1 MPESIAPAKVP
12 AHGALKERPIDR
24 VSRRIFLALL
34 SKIRKGRLLLVD
46 NGRRHVFG
54 ERHLTGGLSAEIRVR
69 HPRFY
74 SRAILGGSIGAGEA
88 FMAGWWSTD
97 DLTALIRIVI
107 QNQQVFEEV
116 DKGLS
121 RVMAPLHR
129 VYHILNQNTRTG
141 SRRNIGAHYDLSN
154 DFYAL
159 FLDGT
164 MTYSCGLFEK
174 NDSTLGEAS
183 VAKYDRICRKLGLA
197 AGDKVIEIGTGWGGF
212 AVHAVLHYGVHV
224 TTTTISDRQYEFA
237 KQRFRSAGIADRVRL
252 LKKDY
257 RDLQGR
263 YDKLVSIEM
272 IEAVGHQYLATF
284 FNRCGRLLEKD
295 GLMAL
300 QAITIS
306 DQAFEQHKHSA
317 DFIKRYIFPGSCIP
331 SVAAIGNAIA
341 RGTDLR
347 LVHLEDI
354 TRHYPRTLREWRRRF
369 FSRIEAVRNMGF
381 SEAFIRMW
389 EFYLCYCEAGF
400 TERYIGDV
408 QVLFAKPMRRENI
421 YPNILPP
428 AREDGRQ
435 NI

>member
-1 MPESIAPAKVP
+1 MTELIASARVP
-12 AHGALKERPIDR
+12 VFGTLKERPIDR
-24 VSRRIFLALL
+24 VSRRIFFTLL
-34 SKIRKGRLLLVD
+34 KKISKGCLLIVE
-46 NGRRHVFG
+46 NGRQYGFG
-54 ERHLTGGLSAEIRVR
+54 ECGGDDGLAAEISVR

-88 FMAGWWSTD
+88 YMAGWWSTD
-97 DLTALIRIVI
+97 DVTALIRIVI
-107 QNQQVFEEV
+107 QNQQVFEDM

-121 RVMAPLHR
+121 RVVEPLHR
-129 VYHILNQNTRTG
+129 WVHMLNQNTRSG
-141 SRRNIGAHYDLSN
+141 SRRNIVAHYDLSN

-159 FLDGT
+159 FLDET

-174 NDSTLGEAS
+174 SDSTLTEAS

-197 AGDKVIEIGTGWGGF
+197 AGDRVLEIGTGWGGF
-212 AVHAVLHYGVHV
+212 AVHAVLHYGVRV
-224 TTTTISDRQYEFA
+224 TTTTISDRQYDYA
-237 KQRFRSAGIADRVRL
+237 KQRFRKAGIADRVHL

-257 RDLQGR
+257 RDLRGR

-272 IEAVGHQYLATF
+272 IEAVGHQYLTTF
-284 FNRCGRLLEKD
+284 FNRCSRLLEKD

-300 QAITIS
+300 QAITIA
-306 DQAFEQHKHSA
+306 DQVFERHKRSA

-331 SVAAIGNAIA
+331 SVAAIGNAVA

-354 TRHYPRTLREWRRRF
+354 TVNYPRTLREWRRRF
-369 FSRIEAVRNMGF
+369 FAHIGEVRKMGF

-400 TERYIGDV
+400 AERYIGDV
-408 QVLFAKPMRRENI
+408 QMLFAKPMRRENF

-428 AREDGRQ
+428 AREGGRQ
-435 NI
+435 NT